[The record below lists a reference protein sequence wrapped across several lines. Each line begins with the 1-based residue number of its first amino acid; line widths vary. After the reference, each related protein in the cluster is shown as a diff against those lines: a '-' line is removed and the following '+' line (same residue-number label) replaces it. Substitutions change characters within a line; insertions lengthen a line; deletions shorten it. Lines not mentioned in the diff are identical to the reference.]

1 MSQVAATTTLTST
14 STLGRTAGAG
24 IPSGAGSGSANLIRH
39 FLGGGRKFGGGPP
52 HGGGPPEGRNPFDP
66 AGDPGAGGGGDPANP
81 GGGGNPPD
89 NRLSD
94 KLLGREPKIY
104 DGDQAKV
111 ENFLTEWNVY
121 RVLNDQTR
129 IMATP
134 LERTMLFLM
143 FIRGPK
149 VGNWVNDQVKV
160 VSRHIRQG
168 GNKTD
173 KFIWDTVMT
182 EFTNTFQDIMSHER
196 AENELNHLQMER
208 GNLDIYTSEFK
219 RLA

>member
-1 MSQVAATTTLTST
+1 
-14 STLGRTAGAG
+14 
-24 IPSGAGSGSANLIRH
+24 
-39 FLGGGRKFGGGPP
+39 
-52 HGGGPPEGRNPFDP
+52 
-66 AGDPGAGGGGDPANP
+66 
-81 GGGGNPPD
+81 
-89 NRLSD
+89 
-94 KLLGREPKIY
+94 
-104 DGDQAKV
+104 
-111 ENFLTEWNVY
+111 
-121 RVLNDQTR
+121 
-129 IMATP
+129 MATP